1 MIFLKKEIKKKIN
14 KNGNMTLSVYS
25 VQMVFLFP
33 TNMILSFYQKSKD
46 RKYGISSERKIKD
59 YKKVYS
65 GKYA

>member
-1 MIFLKKEIKKKIN
+1 
-14 KNGNMTLSVYS
+14 MTFSVYS
-25 VQMVFLFP
+25 VKMVFLFR